1 MGCVQSSGID
11 DEAKARN
18 DEIENQLKR
27 DRMMAKNEI
36 KMLLLGAGESGKSTV
51 LKQMKLIHHGGY
63 NEQERDSYKEIIF
76 SNTIQSMRAILE
88 AMPSLDIQLSPQN
101 DARRSIILSLPG
113 QLECDMLPHDV
124 ADAVRG
130 LWKDPGVK
138 EAVRRSREFQ
148 LNDSAVYYFNAIDRM
163 SSSVYLPTDQDILR
177 SRVKTTGIT
186 ETTFKVGE
194 LTYKLF
200 DVGGQRSERKK
211 WIHCF
216 ENVTALVFLVSLSE
230 YDQMLYEDESVN
242 RMQEALTLFD
252 SICNSRW
259 FVKTSIILFLNKI
272 DLFAE
277 KLPRSP
283 LGDYFPDYTG
293 GDDYDAACN
302 YLLHRFVSLNQSAAT
317 KQIYAHYTC
326 ATDTQQIKFV
336 LTVRSVLHHCTY
348 LESRFSTANQSP
360 RVTLFM
366 PPCDFSDTY
375 KIEPTISV
383 EEWEAKSPLGD
394 LEARSINAIK
404 VASERTALPLK
415 FSVEDPSSSSQS
427 STPVLRNKLAPAS
440 RPSTPSLSSATRTP
454 ATHALHPKHPIQTPQ
469 QFYDW
474 FALIDR
480 SVAHS
485 QEAHFRAHLE
495 SVSEHLETCDRLVQR
510 IDEVD
515 SEVEGMLQGW
525 RSVEEGG
532 KVSKMRASNC
542 LRNGLLGITESIGER
557 LEYFQE
563 LEHATRMLNILASL
577 RSADGL
583 PVYGRTCGHLH
594 RLPQG
599 ASAFPRSRNLPS
611 ALSTMHDTGYDPNQD
626 ADVRE
631 GRILYGA
638 DASALHTVQLR
649 IYAVITALG

>member
-1 MGCVQSSGID
+1 MGCVQSTGID

-18 DEIENQLKR
+18 DEIESQLKR

-63 NEQERDSYKEIIF
+63 NDSERDSYKEIIF

-88 AMPSLDIQLSPQN
+88 ALPQLDIALNPSN
-101 DARRSIILSLPG
+101 DARRSTILALPP
-113 QLECDMLPHDV
+113 QIEADILPADV
-124 ADAVRG
+124 ADAIKV
-130 LWKDPGVK
+130 LWKDAAIK
-138 EAVRRSREFQ
+138 EAVSRSREFQ
-148 LNDSAVYYFNAIDRM
+148 LNDSAVYYFNAIERM
-163 SSSVYLPTDQDILR
+163 SSPQYIPTDQDILR

-293 GDDYDAACN
+293 GSNYDAACE

-336 LTVRSVLHHCTY
+336 LSAIQDILLQLH
-348 LESRFSTANQSP
+348 
-360 RVTLFM
+360 
-366 PPCDFSDTY
+366 
-375 KIEPTISV
+375 
-383 EEWEAKSPLGD
+383 
-394 LEARSINAIK
+394 
-404 VASERTALPLK
+404 
-415 FSVEDPSSSSQS
+415 
-427 STPVLRNKLAPAS
+427 LR
-440 RPSTPSLSSATRTP
+440 
-454 ATHALHPKHPIQTPQ
+454 
-469 QFYDW
+469 
-474 FALIDR
+474 
-480 SVAHS
+480 
-485 QEAHFRAHLE
+485 E
-495 SVSEHLETCDRLVQR
+495 C
-510 IDEVD
+510 
-515 SEVEGMLQGW
+515 
-525 RSVEEGG
+525 
-532 KVSKMRASNC
+532 
-542 LRNGLLGITESIGER
+542 GLL
-557 LEYFQE
+557 
-563 LEHATRMLNILASL
+563 
-577 RSADGL
+577 
-583 PVYGRTCGHLH
+583 
-594 RLPQG
+594 
-599 ASAFPRSRNLPS
+599 
-611 ALSTMHDTGYDPNQD
+611 
-626 ADVRE
+626 
-631 GRILYGA
+631 
-638 DASALHTVQLR
+638 
-649 IYAVITALG
+649 

>member
-1 MGCVQSSGID
+1 MGCVQSTGVD

-27 DRMMAKNEI
+27 DRLMAKNEI

-63 NEQERDSYKEIIF
+63 NDSERDSYKEIIF

-88 AMPSLDIQLSPQN
+88 AMPQLDLALAPQN
-101 DARRSIILSLPG
+101 DARRATILSLPA
-113 QLECDMLPHDV
+113 QIEADILPRDV
-124 ADAVRG
+124 SDAVRS
-130 LWKDPGVK
+130 LWRDPAVQ

-163 SSSVYLPTDQDILR
+163 SSPSYLPTDQDILR

-283 LGDYFPDYTG
+283 LEDYFPDYQG
-293 GDDYDAACN
+293 GSNYDAACD

-336 LTVRSVLHHCTY
+336 LSAIQDILLQLH
-348 LESRFSTANQSP
+348 
-360 RVTLFM
+360 
-366 PPCDFSDTY
+366 
-375 KIEPTISV
+375 
-383 EEWEAKSPLGD
+383 
-394 LEARSINAIK
+394 
-404 VASERTALPLK
+404 
-415 FSVEDPSSSSQS
+415 
-427 STPVLRNKLAPAS
+427 LR
-440 RPSTPSLSSATRTP
+440 
-454 ATHALHPKHPIQTPQ
+454 
-469 QFYDW
+469 
-474 FALIDR
+474 
-480 SVAHS
+480 
-485 QEAHFRAHLE
+485 E
-495 SVSEHLETCDRLVQR
+495 C
-510 IDEVD
+510 
-515 SEVEGMLQGW
+515 
-525 RSVEEGG
+525 
-532 KVSKMRASNC
+532 
-542 LRNGLLGITESIGER
+542 GLL
-557 LEYFQE
+557 
-563 LEHATRMLNILASL
+563 
-577 RSADGL
+577 
-583 PVYGRTCGHLH
+583 
-594 RLPQG
+594 
-599 ASAFPRSRNLPS
+599 
-611 ALSTMHDTGYDPNQD
+611 
-626 ADVRE
+626 
-631 GRILYGA
+631 
-638 DASALHTVQLR
+638 
-649 IYAVITALG
+649 

>member
-1 MGCVQSSGID
+1 MGCVQSTGVD
-11 DEAKARN
+11 EEAKARN

-63 NEQERDSYKEIIF
+63 NDQERDSYKEIIF

-88 AMPSLDIQLSPQN
+88 AMPQLDLSLSPQN
-101 DARRSIILSLPG
+101 DARRAIVLALPG
-113 QLECDMLPHDV
+113 QLETDVLPRDV
-124 ADAVRG
+124 VDAIRSLWRDTGVR
-130 LWKDPGVK
+130 

-148 LNDSAVYYFNAIDRM
+148 LNDSAVYYFNSLDRM
-163 SSSVYLPTDQDILR
+163 ASVGYMPTDQDILR

-259 FVKTSIILFLNKI
+259 FVKTYYSSTKLILFA
-272 DLFAE
+272 D

-293 GDDYDAACN
+293 GDNYDAACD

-336 LTVRSVLHHCTY
+336 LSAIQDILLQLH
-348 LESRFSTANQSP
+348 
-360 RVTLFM
+360 
-366 PPCDFSDTY
+366 
-375 KIEPTISV
+375 
-383 EEWEAKSPLGD
+383 
-394 LEARSINAIK
+394 
-404 VASERTALPLK
+404 
-415 FSVEDPSSSSQS
+415 
-427 STPVLRNKLAPAS
+427 LR
-440 RPSTPSLSSATRTP
+440 
-454 ATHALHPKHPIQTPQ
+454 
-469 QFYDW
+469 
-474 FALIDR
+474 
-480 SVAHS
+480 
-485 QEAHFRAHLE
+485 E
-495 SVSEHLETCDRLVQR
+495 C
-510 IDEVD
+510 
-515 SEVEGMLQGW
+515 
-525 RSVEEGG
+525 
-532 KVSKMRASNC
+532 
-542 LRNGLLGITESIGER
+542 GLL
-557 LEYFQE
+557 
-563 LEHATRMLNILASL
+563 
-577 RSADGL
+577 
-583 PVYGRTCGHLH
+583 
-594 RLPQG
+594 
-599 ASAFPRSRNLPS
+599 
-611 ALSTMHDTGYDPNQD
+611 
-626 ADVRE
+626 
-631 GRILYGA
+631 
-638 DASALHTVQLR
+638 
-649 IYAVITALG
+649 